1 MLLQRKCTSRPLDL
15 SERLCRPRSVPL
27 SPGPLI
33 PPLTNHLGIHI
44 LPALHPSITHHLTPT
59 YTLAPALATSLVA
72 LSTLVKPEWLVTVL
86 AAGRSGPG
94 ELSTLEETFA
104 LPPTSKFRPTFA
116 PALPPRL
123 KKFDIWQPNEERV
136 GLFRG
141 HRFVFAGEKGAE
153 APGVLK
159 ELVRSAEGEY
169 ECFAVENGPGR
180 FRQVLAKGKA
190 RGSTLVLIADQYA
203 VVAAVGE
210 DGWGAL
216 KEEARRRVC
225 CSRLRMS
232 RLMVNIASSSSFSHR
247 RRFLKRWSILTSRT

>member
-1 MLLQRKCTSRPLDL
+1 M
-15 SERLCRPRSVPL
+15 
-27 SPGPLI
+27 
-33 PPLTNHLGIHI
+33 
-44 LPALHPSITHHLTPT
+44 
-59 YTLAPALATSLVA
+59 
-72 LSTLVKPEWLVTVL
+72 KPEWLVAVL
-86 AAGRSGPG
+86 AAGRAEPG

-169 ECFAVENGPGR
+169 ECFAIENGPAR
-180 FRQVLAKGKA
+180 FRQVLAKGNA
-190 RGSTLVLIADQYA
+190 RGSTLVLVADQYA

-210 DGWGAL
+210 DAWRAL
-216 KEEARRRVC
+216 KDEAREYVYRIYLRTSQLISVQLRAEV
-225 CSRLRMS
+225 SRTRGGPRSGGL
-232 RLMVNIASSSSFSHR
+232 HR
-247 RRFLKRWSILTSRT
+247 RLVHRLVELSRGT

>member
-1 MLLQRKCTSRPLDL
+1 MLLQRKCTSRPFDL

-27 SPGPLI
+27 PPCPLI
-33 PPLTNHLGIHI
+33 HPLTSPAGIHV
-44 LPALHPSITHHLTPT
+44 LPTLHASITHHLTPT
-59 YTLAPALATSLVA
+59 YTLTPALATSLVA
-72 LSTLVKPEWLVTVL
+72 LSTLVKPEWLVAVL
-86 AAGRSGPG
+86 AAGRAEPG
-94 ELSTLEETFA
+94 ELSSLEETFA

-141 HRFVFAGEKGAE
+141 YRLVFAGEKGAE

-180 FRQVLAKGKA
+180 FRQVLSKGKA

-210 DGWGAL
+210 DGWRAL
-216 KEEARRRVC
+216 KEEARRCVY
-225 CSRLRMS
+225 CSRSRM
-232 RLMVNIASSSSFSHR
+232 
-247 RRFLKRWSILTSRT
+247 